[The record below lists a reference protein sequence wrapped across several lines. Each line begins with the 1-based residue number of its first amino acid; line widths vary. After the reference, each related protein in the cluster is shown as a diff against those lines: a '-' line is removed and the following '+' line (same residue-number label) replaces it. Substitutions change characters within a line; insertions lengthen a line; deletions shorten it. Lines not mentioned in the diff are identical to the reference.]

1 MISTLTASSEPHPA
15 RGTSPLRVGF
25 VMHIM
30 QVAGAEVL
38 VAEIIR
44 RLGERIQPTIFCLD
58 GIGTLG
64 EQLQQQGIDVVCL
77 NRHPGFDRSL
87 AFRFAREIRQRK
99 IDVLHAHQYTPFF
112 YSALTRLLGARRTR
126 IILTEHGRH
135 FPDVVSPKRR
145 IVNRLLLS
153 RLADRINAC
162 SQFSGSALSQL
173 DGFPADRV
181 EVIYNGVDTEQFLA
195 PPDTSTARTQL
206 GLDPQRL
213 YVAMIA
219 RFHPIKDHESVLR
232 AFQVVCQQ
240 RDDADLLLVG
250 DGELRADMEQLAC
263 DLDIRKRVHFWGVRD
278 DVATILQAIDVFTLS
293 SISEAASLTL
303 LEAMACGR
311 PVSVTHVGGNPEI
324 VTDGVTG
331 RLTPR
336 QDPQALGQALLDLL
350 NDAALRERLGSAARQ
365 TVLKNFQLDQAIHRY
380 EQLYAELTPAK

>member
-1 MISTLTASSEPHPA
+1 MISTLTASSEPHAA

-250 DGELRADMEQLAC
+250 DGELRAAMEQLAC

-324 VTDGVTG
+324 VIIY
-331 RLTPR
+331 
-336 QDPQALGQALLDLL
+336 
-350 NDAALRERLGSAARQ
+350 
-365 TVLKNFQLDQAIHRY
+365 VLYKNPEIINVFNKNPEII
-380 EQLYAELTPAK
+380 